1 MCRHRTWRANVLP
14 VQWSSRGRDVF
25 SVELIG
31 IADKFLLYRFGLQ
44 VVMWQWQIL
53 RNDVVE
59 GQSGAGMTLA
69 DAGVTL
75 WQSLTAQHFSTTDTM
90 TYVRLR
96 AVTLYTWGI
105 YTNDSDVVKH
115 RSLLYK
121 VAVDMQFGM

>member
-1 MCRHRTWRANVLP
+1 
-14 VQWSSRGRDVF
+14 
-25 SVELIG
+25 
-31 IADKFLLYRFGLQ
+31 
-44 VVMWQWQIL
+44 MWQWQIL

-69 DAGVTL
+69 DTSITL
-75 WQSLTAQHFSTTDTM
+75 GQSLTAQHFSTTDTM

-96 AVTLYTWGI
+96 AMTLNAGSI

-121 VAVDMQFGM
+121 VAVDM

>member
-1 MCRHRTWRANVLP
+1 MR
-14 VQWSSRGRDVF
+14 
-25 SVELIG
+25 
-31 IADKFLLYRFGLQ
+31 
-44 VVMWQWQIL
+44 QWQIL
-53 RNDVVE
+53 RNDIVE

-105 YTNDSDVVKH
+105 YTNDSNVVKH
-115 RSLLYK
+115 HSLLYK
-121 VAVDMQFGM
+121 VAVDM

>member
-1 MCRHRTWRANVLP
+1 
-14 VQWSSRGRDVF
+14 
-25 SVELIG
+25 
-31 IADKFLLYRFGLQ
+31 
-44 VVMWQWQIL
+44 MWQWQIL

-59 GQSGAGMTLA
+59 GQPGTRMTLA
-69 DAGVTL
+69 DTSITL
-75 WQSLTAQHFSTTDTM
+75 GQSLTTQHFCTANTM

-121 VAVDMQFGM
+121 VAVDM